1 MKNTPQDVFIE
12 ILTPTHIGAGKE
24 KEWVKGLD
32 YLYEDANNK
41 VHIINQN
48 KLFEILD
55 QKGILNTYTQKVLD
69 NVEELQDFIIDTQKI
84 SYETFTYTDRSFFL
98 PQSPEGEIKTLI
110 RDGLGKPIIAGSS
123 IKGAI
128 YSILLNHFAD
138 KHSKNTSNIEMS
150 KNDFKELENNNF
162 GNLNSNNMLMR
173 FLQVT
178 DAGFEHSK
186 LYFTKVFNLHNV
198 TINANNLKA
207 KNSDGTYQNWEAWW
221 KIKSGQ
227 GNDEKKF
234 NVKGFIVTYETFIP
248 HDYSKCR
255 ITFDEKSLDFIKKN
269 RGLNIPNKINDLIT
283 SLNYVEYSLDNLF
296 SIINKHTKEYLE
308 TEKIFYQKYSNDKT
322 DEIIEKIDGLLIQ
335 LNKCADNKSC
345 VLRLGG
351 GVGYHSITGNWQA
364 HKKDHI
370 SDWRVDT
377 NKEGKITRNHPFNK
391 SRKFAFETKNED
403 INFSLMGFVKLYQNS
418 TWETAKEN
426 VISKKQNYLLEI
438 ENLEK
443 ERLKKMPKP
452 KPEIKPLENGDIIEA
467 VIDDIRLGFAKFSEG
482 SSFGDRKTIE
492 GLTKEHK
499 NNPLYQIGQK
509 IKVEYQ
515 IQGKDKNKRTVLKFI
530 EFLD

>member
-32 YLYEDANNK
+32 YLYEEANNK

-55 QKGILNTYTQKVLD
+55 QKGILNTYTQKILD
-69 NVEELQDFIIDTQKI
+69 NVEKLQDFIIDTQKI
-84 SYETFTYTDRSFFL
+84 PYETFTYTDRSFFL

-186 LYFTKVFNLHNV
+186 LYFTKIFNLFDGNNDWKGGWKHAQRGG
-198 TINANNLKA
+198 TNATF
-207 KNSDGTYQNWEAWW
+207 KNE
-221 KIKSGQ
+221 
-227 GNDEKKF
+227 
-234 NVKGFIVTYETFIP
+234 GFVVTYETFIP

-255 ITFDEKSLDFIKKN
+255 ITFDEKSLDLVVKDKK
-269 RGLNIPNKINDLIT
+269 LNENKKDFKNLVPTKINDLISQKNPNHT
-283 SLNYVEYSLDNLF
+283 SLDNLF

-351 GVGYHSITGNWQA
+351 GVGYHSITGNWQEN
-364 HKKDHI
+364 KKDHV
-370 SDWRVDT
+370 SAWND
-377 NKEGKITRNHPFNK
+377 NRNHPFNK
-391 SRKFAFETKNED
+391 SRKVAFETKNED
-403 INFSLMGFVKLYQNS
+403 TNFSLMGFVKLYQKS

-426 VISKKQNYLLEI
+426 VMSKKQNYLLEI

-443 ERLKKMPKP
+443 ERLEKMPKP

>member
-32 YLYEDANNK
+32 YLYEEANNK

-55 QKGILNTYTQKVLD
+55 QKGVLQTYTNKILD
-69 NVEELQDFIIDTQKI
+69 NVEELQHFIIEIQKI
-84 SYETFTYTDRSFFL
+84 PYETFTYTDRNFFL

-138 KHSKNTSNIEMS
+138 KHPENISNVEMS
-150 KNDFKELENNNF
+150 KNDFKRLENNNF
-162 GNLNSNNMLMR
+162 GELNSNNMLMR

-178 DAGFEHSK
+178 DAGFKHSK
-186 LYFTKVFNLHNV
+186 LYFTKIFNLFDDNNDWKGGWKHAQRGN
-198 TINANNLKA
+198 TNATF
-207 KNSDGTYQNWEAWW
+207 KNED
-221 KIKSGQ
+221 
-227 GNDEKKF
+227 F
-234 NVKGFIVTYETFIP
+234 VVTYETFIP

-255 ITFDEKSLDFIKKN
+255 ITFDEKSLDLVVKDKK
-269 RGLNIPNKINDLIT
+269 LNENKKDFKNLVPTKINDLISQKNPNHT
-283 SLNYVEYSLDNLF
+283 SLDNLF

-370 SDWRVDT
+370 SAWND
-377 NKEGKITRNHPFNK
+377 NRNHPFNK
-391 SRKFAFETKNED
+391 SRKVAFETKNED
-403 INFSLMGFVKLYQNS
+403 TNFSLMGFVKLYQNS
-418 TWETAKEN
+418 TWETAKES
-426 VISKKQNYLLEI
+426 VISKKQNYLLEM

-443 ERLKKMPKP
+443 ERLEKMPKP
-452 KPEIKPLENGDIIEA
+452 KIKTPKPGIGAIIEA
-467 VIDDIRLGFAKFSEG
+467 SIKDIRLELAYFQD
-482 SSFGDRKTIE
+482 GDFENQKQIID
-492 GLTKEHK
+492 LNKNHK
-499 NNPLYQIGQK
+499 NDPRYQVGQK

-515 IQGKDKNKRTVLKFI
+515 IQGKDKKIVLKFI
-530 EFLD
+530 DFLD